1 MTGRDDHDKQAGTGR
16 EGQAFLLLGQLKAL
30 VRQYLDERLD
40 KLFKDIDEQLFDIAD
55 KAHSQREQTHFFD
68 AMRSLRQHRGELGA
82 GLVGAVDEVFRQLG
96 GAVASRG
103 DAALSPDDDLSL
115 QLVDNEVLE
124 EMITLDTMVSRVIE
138 RAYPEMD
145 WLTSRLS
152 FVAGHTVSEHANPF
166 VPEFLCEDF
175 ARQVARLK
183 LDFEPKLVI
192 LRIFDAVVFKDWPAL
207 VRQGNT
213 LLRDNDVLADLEKRR
228 PPIKKAD
235 PAAAKVAEPEPVASP
250 SSPTEVRGPRQA
262 GAADSRDAPH
272 SPMDAR
278 GAEPPRPSPGAAPSR
293 PAAGGFGSERLQDRE
308 HRYVDV
314 LADLHRL
321 AREDVHHQR
330 GEQRG
335 PAFYVGA
342 DELAGLIA
350 NWRQG
355 KAQDDLLSTLAGRG
369 LEQAVAEI
377 LASSDQ
383 SLDSLK
389 DVDQSV
395 LRLLDKTFSR
405 LGDSGKL
412 APEAS
417 QVLLRLELPAAWLAL
432 KDPLFLERQ
441 NHPGR
446 RLINELCRVSSTLG
460 DDLTVNDPMRRKI
473 DEIIQR
479 LDAFDMTIRELT
491 GLLTDFIDFVEKDKR
506 NISLREE
513 RVLQEEDAQ
522 AKLAEAHG
530 QVLRVLSDRLVGRR
544 WPGFLVTFCE
554 KAWCRVLFLACV
566 RHGQQSAEWRQALA
580 LLDRLLVLASAR
592 RPVDA
597 AEQSDILGGV
607 GESLDH
613 IGYDPGDSR
622 RYLDQISGFFAA
634 LSTGEAEGD
643 HAALESLAVE
653 LPGARPE
660 PDLVPEDLDPETLAF
675 VDALKRG
682 AWVEF
687 RDAGKAVRCK
697 LAGTVKASAKL
708 VFTNRKGAKVAEESR
723 HRMAIK
729 MQEGKVIVLDNSH
742 LFDQAYDQVIHEV
755 QAELRTQTG
764 RV

>member
-1 MTGRDDHDKQAGTGR
+1 MTGRDDHDSTGVT
-16 EGQAFLLLGQLKAL
+16 GQRGRGGRLLGGLQAL
-30 VRQYLDERLD
+30 VHQFIDERLD
-40 KLFKDIDEQLFDIAD
+40 KLFKELDEQLFDIAD

-82 GLVGAVDEVFRQLG
+82 GMLAAVEDVFGQLG
-96 GAVASRG
+96 GGAVSRG
-103 DAALSPDDDLSL
+103 KPTPEDNDDLSL

-145 WLTSRLS
+145 WLASRLS
-152 FVAGHTVSEHANPF
+152 FVAGHTLSEHANPF
-166 VPEFLCEDF
+166 VPEFLCENF

-183 LDFEPKLVI
+183 LDFEPRLVI
-192 LRIFDAVVFKDWPAL
+192 LRIFDAVMFKDWPDL
-207 VRQGNT
+207 VRRGNT
-213 LLRDNDVLADLEKRR
+213 QLREGDVLADLEKRR
-228 PPIKKAD
+228 PPIKKTD
-235 PAAAKVAEPEPVASP
+235 PATVRSAEAEPANPGPESRAPSGTGEVREAPVSPPGDSGPGRPRSGPGNGP
-250 SSPTEVRGPRQA
+250 SSPA
-262 GAADSRDAPH
+262 G
-272 SPMDAR
+272 
-278 GAEPPRPSPGAAPSR
+278 EF
-293 PAAGGFGSERLQDRE
+293 GGERLQDRE
-308 HRYVDV
+308 HRYGDV

-321 AREDVHHQR
+321 AREDVR
-330 GEQRG
+330 REQQA
-335 PAFYVGA
+335 PAFYLGA

-350 NWRQG
+350 SWRQG
-355 KAQDDLLSTLAGRG
+355 KAHDDLLATLAGQG
-369 LEQAVAEI
+369 LERAVAEI
-377 LASSDQ
+377 LAANDQ
-383 SLDSLK
+383 GLESLTEI
-389 DVDQSV
+389 DQSV

-405 LGDSGKL
+405 LGHSGKL
-412 APEAS
+412 AAEAS

-446 RLINELCRVSSTLG
+446 RLINELCRVSSTLGG

-506 NISLREE
+506 NINLREE

-522 AKLAEAHG
+522 AKLADAHG

-592 RPVDA
+592 RAVDA
-597 AEQSDILGGV
+597 SEQADILGGV
-607 GESLDH
+607 GEALLH
-613 IGYDPGDSR
+613 IGYDPGDSS
-622 RYLDQISGFFAA
+622 RYLEQISGFFAA
-634 LSTGEAEGD
+634 LSAGQVETGQEPL
-643 HAALESLAVE
+643 AALAVE

-660 PDLVPEDLDPETLAF
+660 PDLVPEDLDPETLAY

-697 LAGTVKASAKL
+697 LAGIVKASSKL

-755 QAELRTQTG
+755 QAELRTQTI